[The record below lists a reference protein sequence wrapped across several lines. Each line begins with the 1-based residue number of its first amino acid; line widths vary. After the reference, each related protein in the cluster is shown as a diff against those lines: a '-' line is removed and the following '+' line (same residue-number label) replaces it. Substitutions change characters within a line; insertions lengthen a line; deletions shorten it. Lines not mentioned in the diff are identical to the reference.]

1 MLSDLRQGISH
12 TGGQDSWLEF
22 VIDKQTDSLTLEH
35 NMNEYKNFTDAELIR
50 AVELMVSV
58 DDLGIREVDEA
69 ILAVFGYSSE
79 EVREQLDSGE
89 CLNDRPL
96 RIIA

>member
-1 MLSDLRQGISH
+1 M
-12 TGGQDSWLEF
+12 E
-22 VIDKQTDSLTLEH
+22 
-35 NMNEYKNFTDAELIR
+35 EYKNFTDEELIR
-50 AVELMVSV
+50 AVELMVSR
-58 DDLGIREVDEA
+58 DDLRIREVDEA
-69 ILAVFGYSSE
+69 LLAVFGYSGA